1 MLDKLLGLGRNIL
14 SGASQGV
21 GTALGMG
28 GFNYSPQA
36 QESAPQNIQQT
47 VELSTSGSEGG
58 TRNIPFYGASGYLNP
73 ALTIAGRVKDQIPG
87 IIGGLGIDSALDFF
101 SSGNDVCSTSR
112 SMKPYSVN
120 KQSGCIS
127 VTRKQQSRLKE
138 MVGIVGLEQT
148 ADAVGLDTNTL
159 VLLLLKRFKSR
170 GRGITAASMK
180 TTKRTIR
187 QIKGLHNEVSSMAG
201 RRAPVRRTAA
211 VKQVKYSN

>member
-1 MLDKLLGLGRNIL
+1 MPFSTIASLGKNLLR
-14 SGASQGV
+14 GAANTV
-21 GTALGMG
+21 GSSLGMG
-28 GFNYSPQA
+28 GYGYSPQA

-47 VELSTSGSEGG
+47 VELSTSGSEG
-58 TRNIPFYGASGYLNP
+58 TRNIPFFQSGYLNP
-73 ALTIAGRVKDQIPG
+73 ALSIAGKVRDQIPG
-87 IIGGLGIDSALDFF
+87 IVGGLGIDTALDFF
-101 SSGNDVCSTSR
+101 GGGNDVCSTNN